1 MDKQSKNFV
10 KKEYQKEYQKQYYQ
24 KVKTRK
30 PYVIKVKTRKP
41 YVIKQPPPPQPVW
54 ATPEEEGQLLDTK
67 RYIFYENKIWSKHI
81 LKYLTV
87 NNWASYNIYD
97 KNDAKIR
104 LKKADIKEYIAGWG
118 F

>member
-10 KKEYQKEYQKQYYQ
+10 KKEYQKKYYQ
-24 KVKTRK
+24 
-30 PYVIKVKTRKP
+30 KVKTRKP

-87 NNWASYNIYD
+87 NNWGSYNIYD
-97 KNDAKIR
+97 KSDAKIR
-104 LKKADIKEYIAGWG
+104 LKKINILEYIAGWG